1 MESFDSRLFGLLPGV
16 LTPTLCL
23 SLLYKPLIPLL
34 TISLAPPRPPPSKSW
49 KEVRVSDLEAEP
61 CIWSSACASTSL
73 STSRLELIEASEPLR
88 DRVPRKGKSAVDGE
102 GEGGSRLIL
111 LMYRPAYTSACP
123 GDIGVDGAIRDVP
136 SAGLGRYRKTRSR
149 LVAYSLPTAPEYYLY
164 FQLVHNFTSS
174 CSSQHW
180 SLETPQ

>member
-88 DRVPRKGKSAVDGE
+88 DRVPRKGKNAVDGE
-102 GEGGSRLIL
+102 GEGGSRSGAMLQHPVEVTHFN
-111 LMYRPAYTSACP
+111 R
-123 GDIGVDGAIRDVP
+123 VDTVHVP
-136 SAGLGRYRKTRSR
+136 FR
-149 LVAYSLPTAPEYYLY
+149 LHERVCVLPTGRFLRSP
-164 FQLVHNFTSS
+164 
-174 CSSQHW
+174 C
-180 SLETPQ
+180 